1 MDIRIFIA
9 IGGVG
14 ALLLI
19 VALVI
24 TLLPSKGK
32 KGTSKD
38 KKAKKGSQDKEKS
51 KEELAES
58 YEKLMQDDVY
68 HIFTKEFHEELRNKA
83 RLDFQKVIS
92 ENAMFLQQDLRLTT
106 SEINDYLKKEISGK
120 LQEEFAAYQQSIK
133 DVQQAA
139 VESINSTVAS
149 AQQQQTLLVQ
159 KMQEDTNTQ
168 KAKIMTD
175 FEKNMAEIVNQYI
188 LSAVGN
194 EIDLKEQLPF
204 ILREMEAQKDD
215 MRKDML
221 L

>member
-14 ALLLI
+14 AVLLL
-19 VALVI
+19 VALI
-24 TLLPSKGK
+24 IALLPRKDKKTEQKGAKKGK
-32 KGTSKD
+32 KSDPQTK
-38 KKAKKGSQDKEKS
+38 Q
-51 KEELAES
+51 ELEES
-58 YEKLMQDDVY
+58 YEKLMQDNVY

-120 LQEEFAAYQQSIK
+120 LEEEFAAYQQSIK

-139 VESINSTVAS
+139 VDSINNTVVS
-149 AQQQQTLLVQ
+149 AQQQQELLVR
-159 KMQEDTNTQ
+159 KMHEDTETQ
-168 KAKIMTD
+168 KAKIMAD
-175 FEKNMAEIVNQYI
+175 FDKNMAEIVNQYI

-204 ILREMEAQKDD
+204 ILREMEAQKE
-215 MRKDML
+215 MMKKDMAL
-221 L
+221 

>member
-14 ALLLI
+14 ALLLLI
-19 VALVI
+19 ALIMALV
-24 TLLPSKGK
+24 SSRGKKAGKDAKDGKKGK
-32 KGTSKD
+32 KSD
-38 KKAKKGSQDKEKS
+38 AKS
-51 KEELAES
+51 KQELAES

-120 LQEEFAAYQQSIK
+120 LAEEFAAYQQSIK

-139 VESINSTVAS
+139 VDSINHTVTA
-149 AQQQQTLLVQ
+149 AQEQQGLLMK
-159 KMQEDTNTQ
+159 KMQEDTEAQ
-168 KAKIMTD
+168 KAKIMAD

-204 ILREMEAQKDD
+204 ILREMEAQKE
-215 MRKDML
+215 MMKKDML

>member
-9 IGGVG
+9 IGGIGAVLLVVALIM
-14 ALLLI
+14 ALLPGKNKKATPKD
-19 VALVI
+19 VK
-24 TLLPSKGK
+24 KGK
-32 KGTSKD
+32 KGDTKT
-38 KKAKKGSQDKEKS
+38 KQ
-51 KEELAES
+51 ELEES
-58 YEKLMQDDVY
+58 YEKLMQDNVY

-120 LQEEFAAYQQSIK
+120 LEEEFAAYQQSIK

-139 VESINSTVAS
+139 VDSINNTVVS
-149 AQQQQTLLVQ
+149 AQQQQELLVR
-159 KMQEDTNTQ
+159 KMHEDTETQ
-168 KAKIMTD
+168 KAKIMAD

-188 LSAVGN
+188 LTAVGN

-204 ILREMEAQKDD
+204 ILREMEAQKE
-215 MRKDML
+215 MMKKDML

>member
-14 ALLLI
+14 ALLLV
-19 VALVI
+19 VALVMALMPGKNKKA
-24 TLLPSKGK
+24 TPKDAKKGK
-32 KGTSKD
+32 KGDTQTK
-38 KKAKKGSQDKEKS
+38 Q
-51 KEELAES
+51 ELEES
-58 YEKLMQDDVY
+58 YEKLMQDNVY

-106 SEINDYLKKEISGK
+106 SEINDYLKKEISSK
-120 LQEEFAAYQQSIK
+120 LEEEFAAYQQSIK

-139 VESINSTVAS
+139 VDSINNTVVS
-149 AQQQQTLLVQ
+149 AQQQQELLVR
-159 KMQEDTNTQ
+159 KMHEDTEMQ
-168 KAKIMTD
+168 KAKIMAD

-188 LSAVGN
+188 LTAVGN

-204 ILREMEAQKDD
+204 ILREMEAQKE
-215 MRKDML
+215 MMKKDML